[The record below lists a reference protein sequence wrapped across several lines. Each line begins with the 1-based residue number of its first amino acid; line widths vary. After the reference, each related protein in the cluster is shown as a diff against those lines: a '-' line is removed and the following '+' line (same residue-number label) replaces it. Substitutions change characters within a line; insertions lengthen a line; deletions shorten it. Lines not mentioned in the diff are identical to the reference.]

1 MSGIHPSSQISPM
14 ARIGQDVEIGPF
26 CSIDANTTIGDGC
39 RLEGYVVIKDGTTVG
54 RDNFIAEGAVLGG
67 LPQHKT
73 KSGSSGCLVIGDRN
87 TIREYVTIHRGLSE
101 ADQTRVGDDNLLMVN
116 AHVAHDCEIGNGT
129 ILANNV
135 MLAGHVLVQ
144 DNAYLS
150 GAVGVHQFCRIG
162 SYAMV
167 DGQAHVTKDVPPFV
181 TVDGASTLIVGLN
194 IIGLRRGGFERSE
207 IDQLKA
213 AYRLAFRSGMRWDET
228 VARLRATFPN
238 GKAAVLTEFMAETN
252 RGCIQERR
260 VPKHATIKLHVPSVD
275 EARKSG
281 ESQSS
286 KRASA

>member
-1 MSGIHPSSQISPM
+1 MSGIHPSSQVSPK

-26 CSIDANTTIGDGC
+26 CSIDANTSIGDGC
-39 RLEGYVVIKDGTTVG
+39 RLEGYVAVKDGTTVG

-73 KSGSSGCLVIGDRN
+73 KSGSAGRLVIGDGN
-87 TIREYVTIHRGLSE
+87 TIREYVTIHRGLSQE
-101 ADQTRVGDDNLLMVN
+101 EQTLVGDDNLIMVN
-116 AHVAHDCEIGNGT
+116 AHVAHDCVIGNGT

-135 MLAGHVLVQ
+135 MLAGHVSVQ

-162 SYAMV
+162 CFAMV
-167 DGQAHVTKDVPPFV
+167 GGQAHVTKDVPPFI

-194 IIGLRRGGFERSE
+194 IIGMRRAGFERAE
-207 IDQLKA
+207 IDQLKS

-228 VARLRATFPN
+228 IAKLRATFPS
-238 GKAAVLTEFMAETN
+238 GKAAILTEFMSQTK

-260 VPKHATIKLHVPSVD
+260 VPKHATIKLHVPPAETVQASED
-275 EARKSG
+275 TE
-281 ESQSS
+281 QS